1 MKKYTNS
8 SEICISKGTI
18 VTIGTFDGIHVG
30 HKTLLS
36 RLIEDGNRLGLEN
49 LVFTFHPHPRL
60 VLFPNQHDLRLLN
73 TPEERVEILKSIGIA
88 HLLEFPFTKEFS
100 EMDPTLFVAEILV
113 GQLNMKK
120 IVVGYDHRFGRN
132 REGSLELMKQLSL
145 RYDFEVEEIP
155 AKEINSMNVSST
167 RIRKALHEGDMQL
180 AAALLGYDYFFTGTI
195 VEGKKLGRTIGYPTA
210 NLSNINPHKL
220 IPASG
225 VYAVEVKVNGLLRKG
240 MMNIGTNPTTDT
252 DHQLK
257 LEVNIF
263 DFEEDV
269 YNKDITVIFKSYIR
283 KEEKFNGLEELKLA
297 LELDKR
303 KTLEIFGNA

>member
-100 EMDPTLFVAEILV
+100 EMDPTLFVTEILL

-120 IVVGYDHRFGRN
+120 IVLGYDHRFGRN

-145 RYDFEVEEIP
+145 LYDFEVEEIP